1 MGSEYTEEGQVM
13 FREKPLQ
20 IDFLELEDDFYELS
34 GQFSALC
41 KLLGVAFDAGSFRR
55 AHYVDQSRDLTE
67 KLK

>member
-13 FREKPLQ
+13 FKEKASQ
-20 IDFLELEDDFYELS
+20 KDFLELENDFYELS
-34 GQFSALC
+34 SQFSALC
-41 KLLGVAFDAGSFRR
+41 KLLGVAFDVGSFRH